1 MEENGRRSHWF
12 LKTLLIVGLVLLA
25 VYLIRNR
32 DLIKSKFAS
41 WTKDH
46 DQEIVE
52 EQPTAMA
59 PSYEWETLQGQVNDL
74 RNEVERLK
82 NESQQLK
89 NEIQQLKNG
98 QQAAQAKPTPTQ
110 KTEPE
115 KPAVQTTP
123 VVTQPA
129 AAASATPA
137 TSTTSATQ
145 QPSATFDP
153 KAITLANYTH
163 DWVQSKASVSFKNN
177 TSRRITQLSGRMVY
191 YDMSGNMLD
200 YYDFT
205 KSVDIEPGMVKSIEL
220 PGYGHK
226 DDYAYYKSQI
236 RSDKP
241 DRKYKVNF
249 ELKSYK

>member
-25 VYLIRNR
+25 VYLFRNW
-32 DLIKSKFAS
+32 DLVKSKFAS
-41 WTKDH
+41 WAKDH
-46 DQEIVE
+46 DQEMVE

-82 NESQQLK
+82 NESQQMK

-98 QQAAQAKPTPTQ
+98 PQAAQAKSTPAQ

-137 TSTTSATQ
+137 IQ

-163 DWVQSKASVSFKNN
+163 DWVNDDASVSLKNN
-177 TSRRITQLSGRMVY
+177 TSHPISQVTGRMIY
-191 YDMSGNMLD
+191 YDMNGNMLD

-205 KSVDIEPGMVKSIEL
+205 KAVKIDAGMVKNLEL
-220 PGYGHK
+220 PGYGHN
-226 DDYAYYKSQI
+226 DHYAYYKSQLYPMD
-236 RSDKP
+236 RN
-241 DRKYKVNF
+241 RKYKVSF

>member
-1 MEENGRRSHWF
+1 MEENGRRPHRF
-12 LKTLLIVGLVLLA
+12 LKTLLIIGLVLLA

-32 DLIKSKFAS
+32 DLIKSKFSS
-41 WTKDH
+41 WTKNR
-46 DQEIVE
+46 DQEIVA
-52 EQPTAMA
+52 EQPTTTS

-82 NESQQLK
+82 QEVQQLK
-89 NEIQQLKNG
+89 NT
-98 QQAAQAKPTPTQ
+98 KPTASPKQ
-110 KTEPE
+110 I
-115 KPAVQTTP
+115 
-123 VVTQPA
+123 PA
-129 AAASATPA
+129 ATSTPA
-137 TSTTSATQ
+137 TPVPQPSTPAAQQTTSASQSSTPVAQ
-145 QPSATFDP
+145 QSSASFDP
-153 KAITLANYTH
+153 NAITLANYTH

-177 TSRRITQLSGRMVY
+177 TSRRITQVSGRMVY

-236 RSDKP
+236 RLDKP

>member
-1 MEENGRRSHWF
+1 MEENGRRRPHRF

-32 DLIKSKFAS
+32 DLIKSKFSS
-41 WTKDH
+41 WTKNR
-46 DQEIVE
+46 DQEIVA
-52 EQPTAMA
+52 EQPSVTS

-82 NESQQLK
+82 QEVQQLK
-89 NEIQQLKNG
+89 NT
-98 QQAAQAKPTPTQ
+98 KPTASPN
-110 KTEPE
+110 
-115 KPAVQTTP
+115 QT
-123 VVTQPA
+123 PA
-129 AAASATPA
+129 ATSTPA
-137 TSTTSATQ
+137 TPVPQPSTPAAQQTTSASQSSTPVAQ
-145 QPSATFDP
+145 QSSASFDP
-153 KAITLANYTH
+153 NAITLANYTH

-177 TSRRITQLSGRMVY
+177 TSRRITQVSGRMVY

-205 KSVDIEPGMVKSIEL
+205 KSIDIEPGMVKNIEL

-226 DDYAYYKSQI
+226 DSYAYYKSEI
-236 RSDKP
+236 SVTKP
-241 DRKYKVNF
+241 DRKYKVSF